1 MSQTFEPVTS
11 RPDTKERILDAAEKL
26 FADHGVTATSLRQI
40 TAAAGVNLAAV
51 NYHFQSKDALA
62 AAVLRRKLEPIN
74 EERLRRLDELEAS
87 AAGPL
92 ELEAVLDCFVQP
104 VFEARYRKGLGHF
117 PRFMARLS
125 IEPGEWVASV
135 LQPSLGPLLVRF
147 FGAFQRAL
155 PQADPQEIFWGIFF
169 GVGSFVHTLAHPTLF
184 TLMARTHGI
193 RPDDERVAHRL
204 VCFFA
209 AGLRG
214 LTEDARTPGG
224 NGQ

>member
-1 MSQTFEPVTS
+1 MSQTFKSAT
-11 RPDTKERILDAAEKL
+11 RPATKERILDAAEKL

-40 TAAAGVNLAAV
+40 TASAGVNLAAV

-87 AAGPL
+87 TADSL
-92 ELEAVLDCFVQP
+92 KLEAVLDCFVQP
-104 VFEARYRKGLGHF
+104 VFDPRYRKGLAHF

-125 IEPGEWVASV
+125 LEPGEWVASV

-147 FGAFQRAL
+147 SGALQRAL
-155 PQADPQEIFWGIFF
+155 PQASSQEIFWGIFF
-169 GVGSFVHTLAHPTLF
+169 GVGSFVHTLANPYLF
-184 TLMARTHGI
+184 SLMARAQDV
-193 RPDDERVAHRL
+193 RPDDERVAYRL

-214 LTEDARTPGG
+214 LAADAGPAGG